1 MSEANNK
8 NIQEI
13 MELTSFSSFYKYMET
28 AKEKLISDID
38 ILLRAEYALI
48 VGSLDYYLHQI
59 RLERIVNILAG
70 EESSLESSLEI
81 LPKSIAES
89 IKSED
94 DIWKRKDILEK
105 YLGDTIWGVPFLSE
119 KGVDETAHFL
129 GISNLWEIASGKV
142 GVSVKEFK
150 EIFND
155 VVNRRNKIVHQMDN
169 NKLTGS
175 KNPITIRD
183 VKRARNVIRSIIS
196 SIEESISDS

>member
-1 MSEANNK
+1 MSDANNK
-8 NIQEI
+8 NIQEM

-48 VGSLDYYLHQI
+48 VGSLDYYLHQV
-59 RLERIVNILAG
+59 RLEMIVNVLARG
-70 EESSLESSLEI
+70 ESSLESSLEI

-89 IKSED
+89 IKNED
-94 DIWKRKDILEK
+94 DFWKRKDMLK
-105 YLGDTIWGVPFLSE
+105 KHLDDTIWDVPFLSE

-129 GISNLWEIASGKV
+129 GISNLWEKASGKV

-155 VVNRRNKIVHQMDN
+155 AVNRRNKIVHQMDN
-169 NKLTGS
+169 NKHTGS
-175 KNPITIRD
+175 KNPITIGD
-183 VKRARNVIRSIIS
+183 VKRARNVVRSIIS